1 MQTKTYLYLYTY
13 FKQIIRSCE
22 NLTEKVQGDTCTDYK
37 PRLDYLITKD
47 DQLMFRCFDCKQNYQ
62 KDLKKLIN
70 RFANTYQS
78 CYGDINEFVLLLK
91 EGVYPYKYMDIWKKF
106 DET

>member
-62 KDLKKLIN
+62 KDLKKIN
-70 RFANTYQS
+70 
-78 CYGDINEFVLLLK
+78 
-91 EGVYPYKYMDIWKKF
+91 
-106 DET
+106 